1 MSLDHATV
9 IYVDDVDDYGDDF
22 TLPYR
27 ECDLISPQNDDDDE
41 EE

>member
-9 IYVDDVDDYGDDF
+9 IYVDDIDNYGDDF

-27 ECDLISPQNDDDDE
+27 ESDLLSPQNDDDE
-41 EE
+41 EEE

>member
-1 MSLDHATV
+1 MGLDHATV

-27 ECDLISPQNDDDDE
+27 ECDFISPQNDDDDE

>member
-9 IYVDDVDDYGDDF
+9 IYVDDINDYGEEF

-27 ECDLISPQNDDDDE
+27 ESDLLSQNNDDDDDDE
-41 EE
+41 